1 MRKLRLERVIL
12 KWPAWPGSKTP
23 TFRCFSTVSTAFPF
37 FSGTLLLSPQSLP
50 PSIYQIL
57 PKTLLLSESPPTP
70 KPRASI
76 NPGICSKI
84 RSVSDWPETHPWG
97 YPGGRIYNILLL
109 SSVQFSRSV
118 KSDCLLP
125 HGLQHAGLPCP
136 SPTPRAYSNSCPSNW
151 WYHPTI
157 SSSVIAFSSFQHQGL
172 FKWVSSSHHVAKVIV
187 VSASTSVLPTNIQ
200 DWFPLGWTGWL
211 SLQSKGL
218 SRVFSN
224 TTVQKHHSLALSFLY
239 STTLTSIHDYWKN
252 HSFD

>member
-37 FSGTLLLSPQSLP
+37 SSGTLLLLP
-50 PSIYQIL
+50 PPIYQIL

-70 KPRASI
+70 KPRAPI

-84 RSVSDWPETHPWG
+84 RSGSDWPETHPWG
-97 YPGGRIYNILLL
+97 YPGGRIYGILLL

-125 HGLQHAGLPCP
+125 HGLQHARLPCP

-151 WYHPTI
+151 WCHPTI
-157 SSSVIAFSSFQHQGL
+157 SSSVIPFSSSQHHGL
-172 FKWVSSSHHVAKVIV
+172 FKWVSSSHHVAKV
-187 VSASTSVLPTNIQ
+187 LEFQ
-200 DWFPLGWTGWL
+200 
-211 SLQSKGL
+211 LQH
-218 SRVFSN
+218 
-224 TTVQKHHSLALSFLY
+224 QSFQWIFRTDFL
-239 STTLTSIHDYWKN
+239 
-252 HSFD
+252 